1 MAKCF
6 IEDATLT
13 AIGNAIRAKTGGT
26 DLMIPSAMPAAIEGI
41 IAGGGSGSYVWTKQ
55 GMSETVTEDTTGGTY
70 TLTTS
75 NDSRPSSEIEYTYT
89 EPTYDS
95 SKRQWVF
102 ADSTVVTVVNSDDI
116 LPSISGNIYCRV
128 TSEPNVWYLVTSFNK
143 GSSSPYMKNMAYNK
157 KFTADVD
164 WAKKYLTDTNEDKY
178 PVDGWSLD
186 GYYYKRVISDPNR
199 IGGGDVWNN
208 SNISTYDFYFIH
220 YANGIWVAGSTE
232 GLYYST
238 DGMTWTQSIVTST
251 TMYTAYYGNGIWVA
265 CSRGNG
271 LYYSTDGM
279 IWDQSNVT
287 SSAFNSVYYANG
299 IWVAGNSSRGLYYST
314 DGMIWTQS
322 NISSRVFNSVYYANG
337 IWVAGGSGNGLYYST
352 DGMTWDDNP
361 IKSDS
366 AFNSVYYANG
376 IWVAGNNSRGLYYS
390 TDGMIWDQ
398 SNVTISAF
406 NSVYYANGI
415 WVAGGTKGLYYSTDG
430 MTWAQS
436 DVTSTTIYTVYYANG
451 IWVAGCYF
459 YKDPNNCGLYYS
471 TDGKTWAQ
479 SNIINDNIKY
489 IYYANGI
496 WVAGSYTYKGLYYS
510 EGSLIEVD
518 F

>member
-13 AIGNAIRAKTGGT
+13 AIGNAIRAKSGKT
-26 DLMIPSAMPAAIEGI
+26 DLMLPSAMPAAIEGI

-128 TSEPNVWYLVTSFNK
+128 TSEPNVWYLVISFDK
-143 GSSSPYMKNMAYNK
+143 DSSSPYMKNMAYNK

-186 GYYYKRVISDPNR
+186 GYYYKRFISDPNR
-199 IGGGDVWNN
+199 TGGGDVWTQ
-208 SNISTYDFYFIH
+208 SNISTYDFVSIH
-220 YANGIWVAGSTE
+220 YANGIWVAGA
-232 GLYYST
+232 GYYS
-238 DGMTWTQSIVTST
+238 M
-251 TMYTAYYGNGIWVA
+251 
-265 CSRGNG
+265 R
-271 LYYSTDGM
+271 
-279 IWDQSNVT
+279 
-287 SSAFNSVYYANG
+287 
-299 IWVAGNSSRGLYYST
+299 
-314 DGMIWTQS
+314 
-322 NISSRVFNSVYYANG
+322 
-337 IWVAGGSGNGLYYST
+337 
-352 DGMTWDDNP
+352 
-361 IKSDS
+361 
-366 AFNSVYYANG
+366 
-376 IWVAGNNSRGLYYS
+376 
-390 TDGMIWDQ
+390 
-398 SNVTISAF
+398 
-406 NSVYYANGI
+406 
-415 WVAGGTKGLYYSTDG
+415 
-430 MTWAQS
+430 
-436 DVTSTTIYTVYYANG
+436 
-451 IWVAGCYF
+451 
-459 YKDPNNCGLYYS
+459 GLYYS

-479 SNIINDNIKY
+479 SNVTSTSIHTVYYDNGIWVAGSDTYKGLY
-489 IYYANGI
+489 YSADGKTWTQSNVTSTSIYTVYYANGI
-496 WVAGSYTYKGLYYS
+496 WVAGSDNNGLYYSADGKTWTQSNIIDESISSVHYGNGIWVAGSDTYTYKGLYYS

>member
-143 GSSSPYMKNMAYNK
+143 GSSSPYPKNMAYSK

-164 WAKKYLTDTNEDKY
+164 GAKKYLTDINEDKY

-199 IGGGDVWNN
+199 TGGGDVWTQ
-208 SNISTYDFYFIH
+208 SNISTYDFVSIH
-220 YANGIWVAGSTE
+220 YANGIWVAGAGYYSRRGLYYSTNGKTWDQSNITSDTAIYTVYYANGIWVAGSRGLYYSTDGMIWDQSNIISSTFQSVYYANGIWVAGSR

-238 DGMTWTQSIVTST
+238 DGMTWTQSIVT
-251 TMYTAYYGNGIWVA
+251 N
-265 CSRGNG
+265 R
-271 LYYSTDGM
+271 
-279 IWDQSNVT
+279 
-287 SSAFNSVYYANG
+287 AFNFVYYANG
-299 IWVAGNSSRGLYYST
+299 IWVACNDGTGLYH
-314 DGMIWTQS
+314 
-322 NISSRVFNSVYYANG
+322 
-337 IWVAGGSGNGLYYST
+337 ST
-352 DGMTWDDNP
+352 DGMTWTQSNVT
-361 IKSDS
+361 SS
-366 AFNSVYYANG
+366 TMYTAYYANG
-376 IWVAGNNSRGLYYS
+376 VWVACS
-390 TDGMIWDQ
+390 
-398 SNVTISAF
+398 
-406 NSVYYANGI
+406 
-415 WVAGGTKGLYYSTDG
+415 TKGLYYSTDG
-430 MTWAQS
+430 MTWTQS
-436 DVTSTTIYTVYYANG
+436 NVTSTTMYTAYYANG
-451 IWVAGCYF
+451 VWVAGCY
-459 YKDPNNCGLYYS
+459 YSTDPHNCGLYYS

-479 SNIINDNIKY
+479 SNIIDDNIKS
-489 IYYANGI
+489 IYYANDI
-496 WVAGSYTYKGLYYS
+496 WVACSDNYKGLVYS

>member
-143 GSSSPYMKNMAYNK
+143 GSSSPYPKNMAYSK

-164 WAKKYLTDTNEDKY
+164 GARKYLTDINEDKY

-199 IGGGDVWNN
+199 TGGGDVWTQ
-208 SNISTYDFYFIH
+208 SNIDDSINSVH
-220 YANGIWVAGSTE
+220 YANGIWVAG
-232 GLYYST
+232 G
-238 DGMTWTQSIVTST
+238 DI
-251 TMYTAYYGNGIWVA
+251 
-265 CSRGNG
+265 NG
-271 LYYSTDGM
+271 LYYS
-279 IWDQSNVT
+279 
-287 SSAFNSVYYANG
+287 A
-299 IWVAGNSSRGLYYST
+299 
-314 DGMIWTQS
+314 
-322 NISSRVFNSVYYANG
+322 
-337 IWVAGGSGNGLYYST
+337 
-352 DGMTWDDNP
+352 
-361 IKSDS
+361 
-366 AFNSVYYANG
+366 
-376 IWVAGNNSRGLYYS
+376 
-390 TDGMIWDQ
+390 
-398 SNVTISAF
+398 
-406 NSVYYANGI
+406 
-415 WVAGGTKGLYYSTDG
+415 DG

-436 DVTSTTIYTVYYANG
+436 NVTSTSIYTVYYANG
-451 IWVAGCYF
+451 IWVAGGY
-459 YKDPNNCGLYYS
+459 YPTDPHNCGLYYS
-471 TDGKTWAQ
+471 ADGMTWTP
-479 SNIINDNIKY
+479 SNIDDSINSVH
-489 IYYANGI
+489 YANGI
-496 WVAGSYTYKGLYYS
+496 WVAGSDNNGLYYS

>member
-199 IGGGDVWNN
+199 IGGGDVW
-208 SNISTYDFYFIH
+208 
-220 YANGIWVAGSTE
+220 
-232 GLYYST
+232 
-238 DGMTWTQSIVTST
+238 
-251 TMYTAYYGNGIWVA
+251 
-265 CSRGNG
+265 
-271 LYYSTDGM
+271 
-279 IWDQSNVT
+279 
-287 SSAFNSVYYANG
+287 
-299 IWVAGNSSRGLYYST
+299 
-314 DGMIWTQS
+314 TQS
-322 NISSRVFNSVYYANG
+322 N
-337 IWVAGGSGNGLYYST
+337 
-352 DGMTWDDNP
+352 
-361 IKSDS
+361 
-366 AFNSVYYANG
+366 
-376 IWVAGNNSRGLYYS
+376 
-390 TDGMIWDQ
+390 
-398 SNVTISAF
+398 
-406 NSVYYANGI
+406 
-415 WVAGGTKGLYYSTDG
+415 
-430 MTWAQS
+430 
-436 DVTSTTIYTVYYANG
+436 VTSTTIYTVYYANG
-451 IWVAGCYF
+451 IWVAGGY
-459 YKDPNNCGLYYS
+459 YPTDPHNCGLYYS

-479 SNIINDNIKY
+479 SNIIDDSINSVHYGNGIWVACSTKGLYYSTDGMTWTQSNVTSRPFLSAYYGNGIWVACNNIDLY
-489 IYYANGI
+489 YSTDGMTWTRSNVTSATMYTAYYANGI
-496 WVAGSYTYKGLYYS
+496 WVAGSTKGLYYSTDGMTWTQSNVTSTTIYTVYYANGIWVAGSDTYKGLYYSTDGMTWTQSNIIDDSISSVHYGNGIWVAGSDTYKGLYYS

>member
-13 AIGNAIRAKTGGT
+13 AIGNAIRAKSGKT
-26 DLMIPSAMPAAIEGI
+26 DLMLPSAMPAAIEGI

-128 TSEPNVWYLVTSFNK
+128 TSEPNVWYLVISFDK
-143 GSSSPYMKNMAYNK
+143 DSSSPYMKNMAYNK

-186 GYYYKRVISDPNR
+186 GYYYKRFISDPNR
-199 IGGGDVWNN
+199 TGGGDVWTQ
-208 SNISTYDFYFIH
+208 SNISTYDFVSIH
-220 YANGIWVAGSTE
+220 YANGIWVAGA
-232 GLYYST
+232 GYYS
-238 DGMTWTQSIVTST
+238 M
-251 TMYTAYYGNGIWVA
+251 
-265 CSRGNG
+265 R
-271 LYYSTDGM
+271 
-279 IWDQSNVT
+279 
-287 SSAFNSVYYANG
+287 
-299 IWVAGNSSRGLYYST
+299 
-314 DGMIWTQS
+314 
-322 NISSRVFNSVYYANG
+322 
-337 IWVAGGSGNGLYYST
+337 
-352 DGMTWDDNP
+352 
-361 IKSDS
+361 
-366 AFNSVYYANG
+366 
-376 IWVAGNNSRGLYYS
+376 
-390 TDGMIWDQ
+390 
-398 SNVTISAF
+398 
-406 NSVYYANGI
+406 
-415 WVAGGTKGLYYSTDG
+415 
-430 MTWAQS
+430 
-436 DVTSTTIYTVYYANG
+436 
-451 IWVAGCYF
+451 
-459 YKDPNNCGLYYS
+459 GLYYS

-479 SNIINDNIKY
+479 SNVTSTSIY
-489 IYYANGI
+489 TVYYANGI
-496 WVAGSYTYKGLYYS
+496 WVAGSDNNGLYYSADGKTWTQSNIIDESISSVHYGNGIWVAGSDTYTYKGLYYS

>member
-75 NDSRPSSEIEYTYT
+75 NDSRPSSEIKYTYT

-208 SNISTYDFYFIH
+208 SNISTYNFYSIH
-220 YANGIWVAGSTE
+220 YANGIWVAGSTK

-238 DGMTWTQSIVTST
+238 DGMTWTQSNVTST
-251 TMYTAYYGNGIWVA
+251 RIYTVYYANGIWVA
-265 CSRGNG
+265 GSSSNG

-299 IWVAGNSSRGLYYST
+299 IWVAGGN
-314 DGMIWTQS
+314 
-322 NISSRVFNSVYYANG
+322 
-337 IWVAGGSGNGLYYST
+337 GNGLYYST
-352 DGMTWDDNP
+352 DGMTWD
-361 IKSDS
+361 
-366 AFNSVYYANG
+366 
-376 IWVAGNNSRGLYYS
+376 
-390 TDGMIWDQ
+390 Q
-398 SNVTISAF
+398 SNVTSSAF

-459 YKDPNNCGLYYS
+459 YNDPNNCGLYYS

-479 SNIINDNIKY
+479 SNIINDDIKY

-496 WVAGSYTYKGLYYS
+496 WVAGSYTYNGLYYS
-510 EGSLIEVD
+510 EGSSIEVD

>member
-143 GSSSPYMKNMAYNK
+143 GSSSPYPKNMAYSK

-164 WAKKYLTDTNEDKY
+164 GAKKYLTDINEDKY

-186 GYYYKRVISDPNR
+186 GYYYKRFISDPNR
-199 IGGGDVWNN
+199 TGGGDVWTQ
-208 SNISTYDFYFIH
+208 SNISTYDFVSIH
-220 YANGIWVAGSTE
+220 YANGIWVAGAGYYSRRGLYYSTNGKTWARSNITSDTAIYTVYYANGVWVAGSDKDLYYSTDGMTWTQSNVISSTFQSVYYANGIWVACSGGSKR

-238 DGMTWTQSIVTST
+238 DGMTWTQSIVT
-251 TMYTAYYGNGIWVA
+251 N
-265 CSRGNG
+265 R
-271 LYYSTDGM
+271 
-279 IWDQSNVT
+279 
-287 SSAFNSVYYANG
+287 AFNFVYYANG
-299 IWVAGNSSRGLYYST
+299 IWVACNDGTGLYH
-314 DGMIWTQS
+314 
-322 NISSRVFNSVYYANG
+322 
-337 IWVAGGSGNGLYYST
+337 ST
-352 DGMTWDDNP
+352 DGMTWTQSNVT
-361 IKSDS
+361 STTMYT
-366 AFNSVYYANG
+366 AYYANG
-376 IWVAGNNSRGLYYS
+376 V
-390 TDGMIWDQ
+390 
-398 SNVTISAF
+398 
-406 NSVYYANGI
+406 
-415 WVAGGTKGLYYSTDG
+415 
-430 MTWAQS
+430 
-436 DVTSTTIYTVYYANG
+436 
-451 IWVAGCYF
+451 WVAGCY
-459 YKDPNNCGLYYS
+459 YSTDPHNCGLYYS

-479 SNIINDNIKY
+479 SNIIDDNIKS
-489 IYYANGI
+489 IYYANDI
-496 WVAGSYTYKGLYYS
+496 WVAGSDNYKGLVYS

>member
-143 GSSSPYMKNMAYNK
+143 GSSSPYPKNMAYSK

-164 WAKKYLTDTNEDKY
+164 GAKKYLTDINEDKY

-199 IGGGDVWNN
+199 TGGGDVWNN
-208 SNISTYDFYFIH
+208 SNISTYDFYSIH
-220 YANGIWVAGSTE
+220 YANGIWVAGA
-232 GLYYST
+232 GYYSK
-238 DGMTWTQSIVTST
+238 
-251 TMYTAYYGNGIWVA
+251 
-265 CSRGNG
+265 
-271 LYYSTDGM
+271 
-279 IWDQSNVT
+279 
-287 SSAFNSVYYANG
+287 
-299 IWVAGNSSRGLYYST
+299 RGLYYST
-314 DGMIWTQS
+314 DGKTWTQS
-322 NISSRVFNSVYYANG
+322 NVTSTTIYTVYYDNG

-376 IWVAGNNSRGLYYS
+376 IWVAGNSSRGLYYS

-398 SNVTISAF
+398 SNIISSTF
-406 NSVYYANGI
+406 QSVYYANGI
-415 WVAGGTKGLYYSTDG
+415 WVAGSTKGLYYSTDG
-430 MTWAQS
+430 MTWTQS
-436 DVTSTTIYTVYYANG
+436 NVTSTTIYTVYYANG

-459 YKDPNNCGLYYS
+459 YNDPNNCGLYYS

-479 SNIINDNIKY
+479 SNIIDDNIKY
-489 IYYANGI
+489 IYYANDI
-496 WVAGSYTYKGLYYS
+496 WVAGSDNYKGLVYS